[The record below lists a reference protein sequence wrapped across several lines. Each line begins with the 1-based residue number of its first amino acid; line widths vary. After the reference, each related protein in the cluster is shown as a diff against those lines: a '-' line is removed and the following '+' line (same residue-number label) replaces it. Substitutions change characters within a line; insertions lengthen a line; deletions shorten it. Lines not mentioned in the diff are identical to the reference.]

1 MAAQLKCRFREAEL
15 RSRVAHYA
23 MMAVGTINREVEWG
37 LKVAASEERNFLHY
51 AALIFVSI
59 NDDGCINLSS

>member
-37 LKVAASEERNFLHY
+37 LKVAALEEN
-51 AALIFVSI
+51 AIS
-59 NDDGCINLSS
+59 CIM